1 MVKALSALR
10 SQEEALA
17 RARRLVGRAEARCRE
32 LGVGLVAAYIVG
44 SRARGDYTAH
54 SDVDLVLVVRD
65 VRDVNP
71 LDRLHMFMD
80 LLEPGVE
87 LRVYDVEEWNSDDV
101 WARELRREAVELRP
115 HAAATTGKHDER

>member
-1 MVKALSALR
+1 MR

-32 LGVGLVAAYIVG
+32 LGVGLAAAYIVG
-44 SRARGDYTAH
+44 SRARGDYAAH
-54 SDVDLVLVVRD
+54 SDVDLVLVVRG

-71 LDRLHMFMD
+71 LDRLRMFMD

-87 LRVYDVEEWNSDDV
+87 LRVYDVEEWNSDGV
-101 WARELRREAVELRP
+101 WAKELRSEAVELWP
-115 HAAATTGKHDER
+115 HATATTGKHDER